1 MPGSVLDSFALI
13 AYFRDEAGADKVE
26 ALLHKATSGH
36 ETLHM
41 TEVNYAEVQYIIIR
55 RNGLAGWEMVA
66 DRLVALPIS
75 FHPVTREL
83 ADIAARF
90 KASHPISLAD
100 AFAAALAKIRDAM
113 LVTGDAEFKVM
124 EKEIEISWLRA
135 RGMR

>member
-26 ALLHKATSGH
+26 TLLYKAARTR
-36 ETLHM
+36 EPLHM

-55 RNGLAGWEMVA
+55 RNGLPGWEAVA
-66 DRLVALPIS
+66 AQLVALPIK

-83 ADIAARF
+83 ADLAARF

-100 AFAAALAKIRDAM
+100 AFAAALAKIHNAE
-113 LVTGDAEFKVM
+113 LVTGDREFKVV
-124 EKEIEISWLRA
+124 ERELRKIRWLR
-135 RGMR
+135 

>member
-26 ALLHKATSGH
+26 AMLHKAASEH
-36 ETLHM
+36 EPLHM

-55 RNGLAGWEMVA
+55 RNGLTGWETVA
-66 DRLVALPIS
+66 DRLVALPIR

-100 AFAAALAKIRDAM
+100 AFAAALAKTRNTE
-113 LVTGDAEFKVM
+113 LVTGDRDFKAV
-124 EKEIEISWLRA
+124 EGDLKKIRWLK
-135 RGMR
+135 